1 VISLL
6 SLFCLLASI
15 AFVQLRFAYRRRELS
30 KRSWQ
35 TILALVEPVDVAG
48 LRRISDNFLDPDR
61 AQLLL
66 EPHQMWAIVGGLEGV
81 ARLRSN
87 AAALLDL
94 AVYAEGWNRVESRII
109 AEMIRRDA
117 VRVRKAVWRIQLAF
131 LFQREVARTPFH
143 LQEAASAYYLMR
155 CRLLALYENS
165 HAGLLPRLAEAV

>member
-1 VISLL
+1 VIYLL
-6 SLFCLLASI
+6 SLLCLLAAI
-15 AFVQLRFAYRRRELS
+15 AFIQIRFVYSRRALG

-48 LRRISDNFLDPDR
+48 LRRISDNFLHPDKE
-61 AQLLL
+61 QLLL

-94 AVYAEGWNRVESRII
+94 AVYAEGWNRVESRVI

-117 VRVRKAVWRIQLAF
+117 VRVRKAVWRIQLSF

-143 LQEAASAYYLMR
+143 LQEAVSAYYLMR
-155 CRLLALYENS
+155 CRLLALYENT
-165 HAGLLPRLAEAV
+165 HVGLLPHLAEAV